1 MEDRNP
7 SPASS
12 SSSSAALERH
22 RSRNRR
28 RAVGEEE
35 DGGDPVAAACTGK
48 SCQSCTA
55 EVIADCVAV
64 CCCPCSVVNFLALA
78 LLKLPWAVARK
89 YLGGLKKK
97 SRRRRR
103 MLEERKCCRKNDRD
117 GNSGNESLDDGTS
130 EICLPPAGDG
140 ICEAAASGNL
150 GTAEEVWLELYE
162 VGHLNFGRVSFTGLP
177 FHNKGN

>member
-28 RAVGEEE
+28 RAVEEE
-35 DGGDPVAAACTGK
+35 DGGDLVAAACTGK

-97 SRRRRR
+97 RRR
-103 MLEERKCCRKNDRD
+103 MLEERKCCRGGDRD
-117 GNSGNESLDDGTS
+117 GNSDKGSVGNGTS

-140 ICEAAASGNL
+140 IPEAAANGNL